1 MSATIELSF
10 RSTTGEPDVVAEQLP
25 ESDRPG
31 MDQLPPDF
39 LGYLEQEE
47 EQLDVMLDSLS
58 EVRGALLKNDLEA
71 LSTALERQA
80 EAVHQTERVR
90 ARRGIVL
97 RGMADRLH
105 VDASGI
111 TLRKVAESLPAS
123 TASWL
128 EESRSR
134 LRQKA
139 EEVERLNRANAAM
152 VFQSVDVTRQVLS
165 ELTSA
170 GPAPEVYNASGSLQG
185 QVGGSTFEVGG

>member
-10 RSTTGEPDVVAEQLP
+10 RSTTD
-25 ESDRPG
+25 SDAATQTAGGAGRREL
-31 MDQLPPDF
+31 DQLPPEF

-47 EQLDVMLDSLS
+47 EQLDAMLESLA
-58 EVRGALLKNDLEA
+58 EVRTALLKNDLEA

-105 VDASGI
+105 VDADGM
-111 TLRKVAESLPAS
+111 TLRKVAESLPTE

-134 LRQKA
+134 LREKA
-139 EEVERLNRANAAM
+139 QEVERLNRANAAM
-152 VFQSVDVTRQVLS
+152 VFQAVDVTRQVLS
-165 ELTSA
+165 ELTSS